1 MGFSVFCSAQLLNLN
16 LSREPFTPTLKVL
29 VSLMVKVPPE
39 LALSLPQSQAGWV
52 ARPALHRPGRSQP
65 APRAFGRVPTEAG
78 RSKAASRLEG
88 TLRKWEDQVG
98 WGRGSGS
105 RSREACEGRGEHFLL
120 ARGGSWVSIARGTR
134 RRPPNVSPEYRPPN
148 TALEQHKS
156 GALEPQTGW
165 ATRLPS
171 LPSLPGF
178 LLSCRATTYR
188 TSPAVPFVP
197 ITGQCGPV
205 AVLLNGRG

>member
-29 VSLMVKVPPE
+29 VSLMLKVPPE

-52 ARPALHRPGRSQP
+52 ARPALHRTGRSQP
-65 APRAFGRVPTEAG
+65 APRAFGRVPTEAD

-88 TLRKWEDQVG
+88 TLKRWKNQVG

-105 RSREACEGRGEHFLL
+105 RSREAREGRGEHFLL
-120 ARGGSWVSIARGTR
+120 ARGGPWVSIARGTR

-148 TALEQHKS
+148 TDLEQHKP

-171 LPSLPGF
+171 LPGF
-178 LLSCRATTYR
+178 LLSYRATTYR
-188 TSPAVPFVP
+188 TSPAVPCVP
-197 ITGQCGPV
+197 LTGQCGPV
-205 AVLLNGRG
+205 VVLLNERG